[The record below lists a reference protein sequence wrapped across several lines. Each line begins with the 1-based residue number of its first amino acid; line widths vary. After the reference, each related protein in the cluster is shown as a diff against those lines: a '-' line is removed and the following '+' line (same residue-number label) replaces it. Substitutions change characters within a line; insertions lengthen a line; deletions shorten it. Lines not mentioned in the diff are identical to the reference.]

1 MIRLHHIAGARS
13 FRVLW
18 ALEEVGA
25 EYEIVPHAFD
35 RSLRD
40 PAYLALSPAGR
51 VPALE
56 IDGRTMFESGA
67 MLEYLAES
75 RAPDLGR
82 HGAARPDYLEWLH
95 FGETIGQHLAN
106 LTQHHIALR
115 EDFMRSPTVMKL
127 EARRLAIC
135 LEALAEQAG
144 KPGQGYLLPSG
155 FSMADIQC
163 GYGLW
168 LGQRFVALTD
178 AAQASLDRLTA
189 RPAFQ
194 RALAADG
201 PQQIYTRD
209 FYPAP
214 EV

>member
-1 MIRLHHIAGARS
+1 MIRLHHIAQARS

-18 ALEEVGA
+18 ALEEIGVA
-25 EYEIVPHAFD
+25 YDLVPHAFD
-35 RSLRD
+35 KSLRD
-40 PAYLALSPAGR
+40 PAFLALSPAGR

-56 IDGRTMFESGA
+56 IDGRRMFESGA
-67 MLEYLAES
+67 MLEYLAET
-75 RAPDLGR
+75 RAPHLGR
-82 HGAARPDYLEWLH
+82 GGPERADYLEWLH

-115 EDFMRSPTVMKL
+115 EDYMRSPTVMKL

-135 LEALAEQAG
+135 LEALATQAQQAG
-144 KPGQGYLLPSG
+144 PGYLLASG

-168 LGQRFVALTD
+168 LGQRFIPLTD
-178 AAQASLDRLTA
+178 AAQAYLGRLSA
-189 RPAFQ
+189 RPGFQ
-194 RALAADG
+194 RALDADG
-201 PQQIYTRD
+201 PRQIYMRD